1 MRKPMRQEQETIDA
15 VSYVPLEPGTIGVA
29 VCGQLLEKGR
39 RPQITFTTSV
49 PYTNLNPT
57 PLLRGWLGTTNNYYR
72 EALGV
77 YVVVS
82 YDPTALRLTLRP
94 ATEEEVRR
102 WLNEVLPERWRWRME
117 DLVKQGAPE
126 LRGR

>member
-1 MRKPMRQEQETIDA
+1 MRPKQETYIEA

-29 VCGQLLEKGR
+29 VYGRLLERSRKPR
-39 RPQITFTTSV
+39 VTFTTRI
-49 PYTNLNPT
+49 PFTNLHPK
-57 PLLRGWLGTTNNYYR
+57 PLLKGWLGTTDNYYR

-82 YDPTALRLTLRP
+82 YNPAAQKATLRL

-102 WLNEVLPERWRWRME
+102 WLNEVLPEPWLWKME
-117 DLVKQGAPE
+117 DLVKQGTP
-126 LRGR
+126 GVKG

>member
-1 MRKPMRQEQETIDA
+1 MGHRTVKQGTIDA

-29 VCGQLLEKGR
+29 VYGRLLEKGR

-57 PLLRGWLGTTNNYYR
+57 PLLRGWLGTTDNYYR

-117 DLVKQGAPE
+117 DLVEQGTPGAK
-126 LRGR
+126 G

>member
-29 VCGQLLEKGR
+29 ICGRLLEKGR

-102 WLNEVLPERWRWRME
+102 WLNEVLPAHWRWRME
-117 DLVKQGAPE
+117 DLVKQGAPG

>member
-29 VCGQLLEKGR
+29 VCGRLLEKGR

-57 PLLRGWLGTTNNYYR
+57 PLLRGWLGTTDNYYR

-102 WLNEVLPERWRWRME
+102 WLNEVLPERWLWRME
-117 DLVKQGAPE
+117 DLVKQGAPG

>member
-29 VCGQLLEKGR
+29 VYERLLERGR
-39 RPQITFTTSV
+39 KPRVTFTTRI
-49 PYTNLNPT
+49 PFTNLNPT
-57 PLLRGWLGTTNNYYR
+57 PLLRGWLGTTDNYYR

-117 DLVKQGAPE
+117 DLVKQGAPG